1 MEKITR
7 LTSQERQFTR
17 LQGARNSKMT
27 EQYPDTVNKVRAPDE
42 RPILP

>member
-1 MEKITR
+1 MEKLR
-7 LTSQERQFTR
+7 DSPVSERQFTR

-27 EQYPDTVNKVRAPDE
+27 EQYPDDANKVSAPDE